1 MKNTVAL
8 LQRGLSRLWS
18 RVVVQRLIN
27 STASQQV
34 DISLLAGE
42 TKNGMEYLEPYGFTS
57 TAHSGAEGVALFL
70 GGDRSHGIVINLADR
85 RYRLKSLKSGEVA
98 LYTDEGD
105 SIVLK
110 RGRLIEAT
118 TETFVINA
126 KNKVVLNTQQV
137 ETPGKITAGQSIVS
151 QAEIQDKAGSM
162 STMRIQHNTH
172 DHKGDSGGVTGKPNQ
187 PMSIIC

>member
-34 DISLLAGE
+34 DISLVAGE

-57 TAHSGAEGVALFL
+57 AAHSGAEGVALFL
-70 GGDRSHGIVINLADR
+70 GGDRSHGVVINVADR
-85 RYRLKSLKSGEVA
+85 RYRLKGLKEGEVA

-105 SIVLK
+105 RVVLK
-110 RGRLIEAT
+110 RGRVIEVTTDTLILH
-118 TETFVINA
+118 A
-126 KNKVVLNTQQV
+126 KNKVVLDTPRV
-137 ETPGKITAGQSIVS
+137 ETSGEITAEKSIVS
-151 QAEIQDKAGSM
+151 QSEIQDKAGSM